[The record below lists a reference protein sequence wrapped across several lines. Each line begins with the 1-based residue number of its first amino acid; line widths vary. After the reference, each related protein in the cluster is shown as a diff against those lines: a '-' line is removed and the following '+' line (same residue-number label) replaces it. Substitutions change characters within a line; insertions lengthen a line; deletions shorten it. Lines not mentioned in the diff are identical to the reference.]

1 MGRLRTRLAYG
12 ISAVIGV
19 LLYALGA
26 FLFAQSL
33 SNDRSAAPF
42 ALFMIVLI
50 LMTAALFYS
59 AVGLLLKAYSLFN
72 GVIAA
77 VIQIIVGGGVLM
89 NILRSEF
96 LPDDTV
102 TVVYYC
108 LAAFAPMLFGA
119 VVLIS
124 AIAAAIIK
132 AIKRRSK

>member
-1 MGRLRTRLAYG
+1 MDKLKTTLSYG
-12 ISAVIGV
+12 IGAVIGV
-19 LLYALGA
+19 LLYVLGA

-33 SNDRSAAPF
+33 SNERSSAPF
-42 ALFMIVLI
+42 ALFLIVVI
-50 LMTAALFYS
+50 LMASALFYS
-59 AVGLLLKAYSLFN
+59 AIGLLSSAYSLFN

-77 VIQIIVGGGVLM
+77 VIQILVGGGVLM

-119 VVLIS
+119 VVLVSTITVM
-124 AIAAAIIK
+124 IIK
-132 AIKRRSK
+132 VTKRKSK